1 MYMEKIYSATTSGK
15 NNIIVFD
22 ATTGIRAYNINLGN
36 VNIINGPVI
45 TKDKLTV
52 VIEDNKGIKKGKVY
66 SLKTGVVSYSF
77 DVK

>member
-1 MYMEKIYSATTSGK
+1 MEKIYSATTTGK
-15 NNIIVFD
+15 NTVVVFD
-22 ATTGIRAYNINLGN
+22 VATGVRAYNLNLGN
-36 VNIINGPVI
+36 VTIVNGPII

-52 VIEDNKGIKKGKVY
+52 VVEDNKGVRKGKVY